1 MKAMFRGRMPRLHF
15 IGIGGIGMS
24 GIAEI
29 LLRHGYVVSGSDLNS
44 NEVTQR
50 LEALGAKVFRGH
62 AAQNL
67 DDAEVVVVSTA
78 IGDDNPELLRARA
91 ENLPVVHRGEML
103 AELMR
108 LKNGIAIAG
117 SHGKTTTTSIVA
129 HVLATA
135 GLDPMAVVGGVVKN
149 FGSNAKTGVG
159 DFLVAEADES
169 DGSFLQLLPTI
180 AVVTNIDPEHLEHYP
195 GGFPQLLAAFQ
206 TFVNSIP
213 FYGLAVLCADHPN
226 LRALFSSVKK
236 RYVTYGLDGGD
247 YTLTELRTEPAGV
260 SFVPVRRGE
269 ALPRVTFP
277 MIGAHHA
284 QNALAVLAI
293 ADEIGIDFAIYKKAL
308 ASFEGVGRR
317 FELKGQ
323 VGSIA
328 VYDDYGHHPAEIIA
342 TLTGARHA
350 FLSQPVVGPWR
361 RLVVVFQ
368 PHRYTRTRDLLREF
382 GRAFDAADV
391 VILTDVYAAGEAP
404 IPGISGETIFAEVQR
419 TSPVSVHYVADKMAV
434 ATVLHREVRAGDLVL
449 TLGAGDIHKSGEQLL
464 RLLEQEAAH
473 G

>member
-29 LLRHGYVVSGSDLNS
+29 LLRHGYVVSGSDLS
-44 NEVTQR
+44 TSEVTQR
-50 LEALGAKVFRGH
+50 LETLGAKVFRGH

-78 IGDDNPELLRARA
+78 ISEDNPELMRARA
-91 ENLPVVHRGEML
+91 EKLPVVHRGEML

-117 SHGKTTTTSIVA
+117 SHGKTTTTSLVA

-159 DFLVAEADES
+159 DYLVAEADES

-247 YTLTELRTEPAGV
+247 YTLTELETEPSGV
-260 SFVPVRRGE
+260 SFVPIRRGE
-269 ALPRVTFP
+269 ALTRVTFP

-293 ADEIGIDFAIYKKAL
+293 ADEIGIDFAIFKKAL

-317 FELKGQ
+317 FELKGE

-342 TLTGARHA
+342 TLTGARRA
-350 FLSQPVVGPWR
+350 FNR

-368 PHRYTRTRDLLREF
+368 PHRYSRTRDLLREF

-391 VILTDVYAAGEAP
+391 VILTDIYAAGEQP
-404 IPGISGETIFAEVQR
+404 IPGVSGETIFAEVQR
-419 TSPVSVHYVADKMAV
+419 ASPVSVHYVADKMDV

-449 TLGAGDIHKSGEQLL
+449 TLGAGDIHKTGDQLL

-473 G
+473 E